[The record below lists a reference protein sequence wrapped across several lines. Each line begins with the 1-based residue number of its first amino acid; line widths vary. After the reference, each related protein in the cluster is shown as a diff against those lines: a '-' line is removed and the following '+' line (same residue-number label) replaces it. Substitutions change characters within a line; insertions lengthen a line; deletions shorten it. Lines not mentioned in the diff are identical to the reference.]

1 MRKKILLVAA
11 VILSSH
17 LYAQQDSTKNLDEL
31 VITATKTLLKQSQTG
46 KVVSVIDQATLQRG
60 AGKTLTEILNSQAG
74 MYTNGANN
82 TLGTNQDNYLRG
94 AATGHVLI
102 LIDGIPVSDPTF
114 INNSFDLNSI
124 NPSQVERIEILKG
137 SQSTLWGSDAVAG
150 VINIITK
157 KGGENKISSTA
168 SISYGSYNTLRASA
182 GINGK
187 VDRLTYNLTYNHTN
201 SKGFSS
207 ANDTTGTKGFDKD
220 GFTQNNLQANLGYAF
235 TQKFNV
241 SVLSTYGKYK
251 TDLDAG
257 AFKDDKD
264 FTGRNTNILNTVSMV
279 YKAKGATLNFTNS
292 LVNAK
297 RTLDDDSGHVG
308 GFSKFS
314 RGLYKGSSFV
324 SELFSNVSL
333 SKKLSLVTGTQRIAQ
348 TMDQSY
354 SSISSFGPFVA
365 KPLGKDSVQTTNY
378 AVYASLML
386 LDVNGFNAEAGFR
399 YNHHSIYGN
408 NATFSFN
415 PSYNIDENTRVFVNI
430 SSGYKV
436 PSLYQLY
443 SEYGNKDLQP
453 EESNNYEAGVQSLS
467 NNKRNSLRIVGFK
480 RDIKQLIIFYSDP
493 VTYKSQYMNRD
504 KQNDYGFE
512 IESNIAIGKT
522 GSWVNNITYV
532 DGEGKTNNVKVKNF
546 YRRPNF
552 TFNSMLT
559 LQPIK
564 DLTLAPSFR
573 FVGSRLK
580 GQYDAGP
587 NSMPQYYTVD
597 FYAGYNITKHFRAF
611 VDLRNITNQKYF
623 DVVGYNS
630 RSYNYT
636 FGISAG
642 L

>member
-1 MRKKILLVAA
+1 MKRKFLLVAA
-11 VILSSH
+11 VIISSQ

-31 VITATKTLLKQSQTG
+31 VITATKTSIKQSQTG
-46 KVVSVIDQATLQRG
+46 KVVSVIDQPVLQRG
-60 AGKTLTEILNSQAG
+60 AGRTLTEILNSQAG
-74 MYTNGANN
+74 MYINGANN

-94 AATGHVLI
+94 AATGNVLI
-102 LIDGIPVSDPTF
+102 LIDGIPVGDPSM

-137 SQSTLWGSDAVAG
+137 AQSTLWGSDAVAG

-157 KGGENKISSTA
+157 KGGVNKISPTA

-187 VDRLTYNLTYNHTN
+187 IDRFTYNLNYNHTN

-235 TQKFNV
+235 TEKFSA
-241 SVLSTYGKYK
+241 SVMSSYGKYK
-251 TDLDAG
+251 ADLDAG
-257 AFKDDKD
+257 AFTDDRD
-264 FTGRNTNILNTVSMV
+264 YTGRNTNILNTVSMV
-279 YKAKGATLNFTNS
+279 YKTKTATLNFTNT

-314 RGLYKGSSFV
+314 RGLYKGNSFV
-324 SELFSNVSL
+324 SELFGNISL
-333 SKKLSLVTGTQRIAQ
+333 SKKLSLVGGTQRLAQ
-348 TMDQSY
+348 SMDQSY
-354 SSISSFGPFVA
+354 LSISSFGLYKP
-365 KPLGKDSVQTTNY
+365 KPLGKDTTHTTNY
-378 AVYASLML
+378 AVYASLLL
-386 LDVNGFNAEAGFR
+386 LDVNGFNAEAGVR

-453 EESNNYEAGVQSLS
+453 EQSNNYEAGVQSLS
-467 NNKRNSLRIVGFK
+467 NNKKNSLRIVGFK
-480 RDIKQLIIFYSDP
+480 RDIRQLIIFYTDP
-493 VTYKSQYMNRD
+493 VTYDSKYMNRD

-512 IESNIAIGKT
+512 IESNIAIGKK
-522 GSWVNNITYV
+522 GNWVNNITYV

-552 TFNSMLT
+552 IFNSALT
-559 LQPIK
+559 LQPIA

-580 GQYDAGP
+580 GEYDAGP
-587 NSMPQYYTVD
+587 NAMPQYYTVD

-611 VDLRNITNQKYF
+611 ADLRNITNQKYF

-636 FGISAG
+636 LGISAA